1 MAKTPFDARQT
12 PCKSLQFA
20 PNADSP
26 GANRLHRQPRS
37 EADTGKQPASDR
49 AGQPASI
56 PQPSLNACFVRAD
69 WGVCRIWARLFIG
82 KCLGW
87 AKLIEVSMAHQDSR
101 LINLAQY
108 PIQCDG
114 PERDALLA
122 GVREALARDGCAVL
136 KGFLTQHGIEA
147 LRQEA
152 DSVAQKAHRS
162 FGRTNAYFTKDDPTL
177 PHDDPR
183 RQFFDRSN
191 AFIPADN
198 FSKEGALRSI
208 QDFDGFDDF
217 IKDCL
222 QQDKFYRYA
231 DPLADV
237 IVNMADEGNGFP
249 WHFDTN
255 NFTVTLAIQ
264 NAETGGAFEYAA
276 GIREGDEN
284 FDEVRRV
291 LNGTSDKV
299 TVLELEPGDLQLF
312 RGRYSLHRV
321 APLGGKRPRYVA
333 IFSYVEEPDMVGS
346 PERTEQLYG
355 RTLPVHWARAGKR
368 ADA

>member
-1 MAKTPFDARQT
+1 MDQ
-12 PCKSLQFA
+12 
-20 PNADSP
+20 P
-26 GANRLHRQPRS
+26 GAN
-37 EADTGKQPASDR
+37 
-49 AGQPASI
+49 
-56 PQPSLNACFVRAD
+56 
-69 WGVCRIWARLFIG
+69 
-82 KCLGW
+82 
-87 AKLIEVSMAHQDSR
+87 
-101 LINLAQY
+101 LINLARY
-108 PIQCDG
+108 PIQNDG
-114 PERDALLA
+114 PERNTILA
-122 GVREALARDGCAVL
+122 GVRQDLARDGCAVL
-136 KGFLTQHGIEA
+136 KGFLSQDGIDA

-152 DSVAQKAHRS
+152 DSVAQMGHRS
-162 FGRTNAYFTKDDPTL
+162 FSKTNAYFTKDDPAL
-177 PHDDPR
+177 PKTDPR

-198 FSKEGALRSI
+198 FAKDGALRSVH
-208 QDFDGFDDF
+208 DFDGFDGF

-264 NAETGGAFEYAA
+264 NAETGGAFEYAP

-284 FDEVRRV
+284 FDEVARV
-291 LNGTSDKV
+291 LDGTSDKV
-299 TVLELEPGDLQLF
+299 TILELAPGDLQLF

-321 APLGGKRPRYVA
+321 APLKGKRPRYVA

-355 RTLPVHWARAGKR
+355 RTLPVHWERAGKR
-368 ADA
+368 ADTYID